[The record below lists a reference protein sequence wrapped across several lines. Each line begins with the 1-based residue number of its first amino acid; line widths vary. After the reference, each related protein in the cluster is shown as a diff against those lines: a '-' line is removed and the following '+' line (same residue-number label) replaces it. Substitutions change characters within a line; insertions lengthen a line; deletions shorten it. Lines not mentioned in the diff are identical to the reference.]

1 MDGSVGG
8 GVIVTGFSCVDFAG
22 MERGGDYYVS
32 FWHKE
37 HRM

>member
-1 MDGSVGG
+1 MDGSVGDG
-8 GVIVTGFSCVDFAG
+8 LLLRVSPVLTLLGWKG
-22 MERGGDYYVS
+22 GGDYYVS